1 MKHPILRIEEKSPE
15 IYEVSDLFLGD
26 LSQLRLWLFD
36 LEATGL
42 DTSKER
48 VTQIAGIPIER
59 GRIVDSEAFVQLV
72 NPGEGVQIPAVVQEL
87 TGIKPEMLRDAP
99 SFAEA
104 WPMCE
109 RAAGA
114 ADVWI
119 GQSVFEFD
127 VPLLHAELARHHM
140 PPDLPPILDS
150 VVMATHLLGPPENR
164 WSTSALIEKFSVDI
178 TGLRRHDAPARDQE
192 APAGPE
198 LTHRRDGGVQQNS
211 DRQAGQSPAERLDRR
226 GRPPQSRSLPTV
238 LRPCL

>member
-1 MKHPILRIEEKSPE
+1 MKHHPILRIEEKSPE

-59 GRIVDSEAFVQLV
+59 GQIVDAEAFVQLV
-72 NPGEGVQIPAVVQEL
+72 NPGDGVQIPAVVQEL

-127 VPLLHAELARHHM
+127 VPLLQAELARHAM

-178 TGLRRHDAPARDQE
+178 TGLRRHDALDDVKILGRILLPMLARFTEEHADTLYI
-192 APAGPE
+192 AP
-198 LTHRRDGGVQQNS
+198 T
-211 DRQAGQSPAERLDRR
+211 
-226 GRPPQSRSLPTV
+226 RPLAIKRHPPVKS
-238 LRPCL
+238 